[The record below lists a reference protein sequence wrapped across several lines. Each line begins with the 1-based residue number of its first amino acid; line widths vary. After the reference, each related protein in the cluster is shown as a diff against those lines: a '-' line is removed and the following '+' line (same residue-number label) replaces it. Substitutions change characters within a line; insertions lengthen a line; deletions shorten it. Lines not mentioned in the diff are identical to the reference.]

1 MIIRSREF
9 KNNIIPK
16 PHKFFFRKNY
26 AVNKFRALSVSRKL
40 KNSPRTPA
48 MSKSPK
54 PVFIIESYLSQST
67 IQSKRSQFSSPIRT
81 PPLITSPYKSTY
93 TSSIALANDT
103 ANKSSKAVP
112 TSSFPLTQSNP
123 QIRHKIKRIIT
134 TIIPC

>member
-9 KNNIIPK
+9 KNNVIPK

-40 KNSPRTPA
+40 KNSARSPA
-48 MSKSPK
+48 ITKSPK

-93 TSSIALANDT
+93 TSSITIANEMK
-103 ANKSSKAVP
+103 NKSANVAP

-123 QIRHKIKRIIT
+123 QIRHKIKRVIT

>member
-9 KNNIIPK
+9 KNNVIPK

-40 KNSPRTPA
+40 KNSARSPPIT
-48 MSKSPK
+48 KSPK

-93 TSSIALANDT
+93 TSSITIANEMK
-103 ANKSSKAVP
+103 NKSANVAP

-123 QIRHKIKRIIT
+123 QIRHKIKRVIT